1 MSIENYGAFKYY
13 NCLLF
18 SLAFA
23 NKVTLICW
31 SQDNHAYLTAILH
44 LHCLITTYHILRD
57 IYESKIFKIML
68 NCLQTM
74 GLWRPHNKIVMSF
87 FYLCKYI
94 EKSILYKFIIK
105 IHNYDSFL
113 TELNLFW
120 ELHCPFWDFPPS
132 SVNKNKITF
141 QTNAPAIPNFY
152 AISVIVTY
160 CFKRF
165 DLTCKKHS
173 VRKHYRNWFWECI
186 NVCI

>member
-1 MSIENYGAFKYY
+1 ME
-13 NCLLF
+13 LLNITTVF
-18 SLAFA
+18 FNLAFV

-31 SQDNHAYLTAILH
+31 SKDNHDYLAAMLH
-44 LHCLITTYHILRD
+44 LHCLITTYRILWD
-57 IYESKIFKIML
+57 IFESKIFKIML

-74 GLWRPHNKIVMSF
+74 GLWRPHNKIVMLF
-87 FYLCKYI
+87 FYLYKYI

-105 IHNYDSFL
+105 ILNCDSFL

-120 ELHCPFWDFPPS
+120 EPHCPFWNFPPS

-141 QTNAPAIPNFY
+141 QTNPPAIPNLY

-165 DLTCKKHS
+165 
-173 VRKHYRNWFWECI
+173 
-186 NVCI
+186 

>member
-13 NCLLF
+13 NCFFIWPLSIKYVF
-18 SLAFA
+18 
-23 NKVTLICW
+23 CW
-31 SQDNHAYLTAILH
+31 SQDNHDYLTAMLH

-57 IYESKIFKIML
+57 IFESKIFKIML

-141 QTNAPAIPNFY
+141 QTNAHQQYPICMQ
-152 AISVIVTY
+152 SVLLLLIALRGS
-160 CFKRF
+160 KMQ
-165 DLTCKKHS
+165 KHS